1 MTSFFGS
8 RELADVSVSVNDLW
22 IKTSVSI
29 QNYLI
34 ELRDGLEVVKDSFIE
49 TNQANFVEAQKNTN
63 TELSNIKF
71 DDVNKIIGVI
81 QYNLENKVFVDKVN
95 MSPTVFFTSFF
106 HGLKASNLG
115 QESYRDMFEHIG
127 PTYQCK
133 YTENAIKKI
142 KLNDKLKS
150 YYTNWDNC
158 YICGLKINDGK
169 TSSVGGDP
177 KQEARE
183 CEHILPAFTALG
195 HYGLVQSSCTMTDED
210 IDFYRLE
217 YANAH
222 RCCNRVKSDDLWITY
237 NETTGNYEVNVTNI
251 EMTYERMLNSDK
263 HDCSLVKKAILTVIS
278 EEKKSG
284 NKYTQT
290 DWMRKRIAILKL
302 AYLDKLCLKINAE
315 RTNKDCAYHLAE
327 RCRQINALRVTTDI
341 IARALIG
348 AEQVYVKPQDKS
360 VSFKVACK
368 RVYNVIC
375 DELINHY
382 IQTVMAVMIDED
394 TTNANVIS
402 KIKSMFVM
410 QGRVSPRRS
419 EPTMEERIRNNVLVM
434 TEINAKI
441 RFAIKQIL
449 SAKIKKTLGDSMTES
464 EAGSEVLAEA
474 INEFEITETEIG
486 LSIDLLI
493 PKLKEEI
500 GDFAKK
506 KDERRG
512 KQKGGTKQRGGGDDY
527 LDTFIKKEIPT
538 EEEQQATY
546 VTNVDLDEDAITEI
560 TAGFIPIKSVVT
572 RSGRMLR
579 QFIQIRIDDDG
590 AKYAN
595 VGGKVLYL
603 IDDNTN
609 PPYLTD
615 FPDFSG
621 KKLVLVLRRQID
633 GSYTY
638 DDDTNKLRFGLYRGG
653 SQQSTFGKSTFR
665 KSIAKKSK
673 KSTFQKSTFRKS
685 RAKRSK
691 KSTFQK
697 STFQKSTFRKS
708 RAKSRK

>member
-1 MTSFFGS
+1 MTSFLGS
-8 RELADVSVSVNDLW
+8 RELADVSVSVADVSVSVAELW
-22 IKTSVSI
+22 NKTSVSI

-34 ELRDGLEVVKDSFIE
+34 ELRDGLEVVKDSLVE
-49 TNQANFVEAQKNTN
+49 TNKKNFEKAQKNTN

-71 DDVNKIIGVI
+71 EDINKIIDVI
-81 QYNLENKVFVDKVN
+81 QYNLENKVFVDKAN

-133 YTENAIKKI
+133 YTENALKKI
-142 KLNDKLKS
+142 KSNDKLQS
-150 YYTNWDNC
+150 YYTNWDKC

-169 TSSVGGDP
+169 TSSVGSDP

-195 HYGLVQSSCTMTDED
+195 HYGLVQSSCTMTDAD

-237 NETTGNYEVNVTNI
+237 NETTNNYEVNVTNI
-251 EMTYERMLNSDK
+251 EMTYEHMLNSDK
-263 HDCSLVKKAILTVIS
+263 HDCSSVKKAILTVIS
-278 EEKKSG
+278 EEKKSVK
-284 NKYTQT
+284 KYTQT

-302 AYLDKLCLKINAE
+302 AYLDKLCLKINDE

-348 AEQVYVKPQDKS
+348 AEQVYVKPPEKS

-394 TTNANVIS
+394 TENKDIIT

-410 QGRVSPRRS
+410 QGRVSPRLPA
-419 EPTMEERIRNNVLVM
+419 PTMEERIRNNVLVM

-441 RFAIKQIL
+441 RSAIKQIL
-449 SAKIKKTLGDSMTES
+449 STKIKETLGDSMTE
-464 EAGSEVLAEA
+464 SEVLAEA
-474 INEFEITETEIG
+474 INEFEITEIEIG
-486 LSIDLLI
+486 HSIDSLI
-493 PKLKEEI
+493 PQLKEEI
-500 GDFAKK
+500 GDFAKQK
-506 KDERRG
+506 VERRG
-512 KQKGGTKQRGGGDDY
+512 KQKGGTKQRGGVDDY
-527 LDTFIKKEIPT
+527 LDTFIKNEIPT
-538 EEEQQATY
+538 EEEQKATY
-546 VTNVDLDEDAITEI
+546 ATNVDLDNDAIAEI
-560 TAGFIPIKSVVT
+560 NAGFIPIKSVVT
-572 RSGRMLR
+572 RYGRMLR
-579 QFIQIRIDDDG
+579 QFIQIRIDDAG
-590 AKYAN
+590 TKYVN

-603 IDDNTN
+603 IDDNAN
-609 PPYLTD
+609 SPYLI
-615 FPDFSG
+615 DFSG
-621 KKLVLVLRRQID
+621 KKLVLHRQTD

-653 SQQSTFGKSTFR
+653 SQQSTFRKSTFRKSRAKKSKKSTFRKSRAKKSKKSTFR
-665 KSIAKKSK
+665 KSIAKK
-673 KSTFQKSTFRKS
+673 
-685 RAKRSK
+685 
-691 KSTFQK
+691 
-697 STFQKSTFRKS
+697 
-708 RAKSRK
+708 

>member
-1 MTSFFGS
+1 MTSFLGS
-8 RELADVSVSVNDLW
+8 MELVDVAFSVDELW

-29 QNYLI
+29 QNCLI
-34 ELRDGLEVVKDSFIE
+34 ELRDGLEVVKNNFIE
-49 TNQANFVEAQKNTN
+49 TNRKNFVEAQKNTN
-63 TELSNIKF
+63 TELTNIKF
-71 DDVNKIIGVI
+71 DDVNKIIDVI

-106 HGLKASNLG
+106 HGLKAPSLG

-127 PTYQCK
+127 PTSQCK

-169 TSSVGGDP
+169 TSSVGSDP
-177 KQEARE
+177 QQEARE

-237 NETTGNYEVNVTNI
+237 NETTNNYEVNVTNI
-251 EMTYERMLNSDK
+251 EITYEHMLKSDK
-263 HDCSLVKKAILTVIS
+263 HDCSSVKQAILRVIK
-278 EEKKSG
+278 EKQAGSR
-284 NKYTQT
+284 KYTQT
-290 DWMRKRIAILKL
+290 DWMGNRIAILKL
-302 AYLDKLCLKINAE
+302 AYLDKLCLKINSE
-315 RTNKDCAYHLAE
+315 RKNKDCAYHLAE

-348 AEQVYVKPQDKS
+348 AEQVYVKPQEKS

-486 LSIDLLI
+486 LSIDVLI
-493 PKLKEEI
+493 PQLKEEI
-500 GDFAKK
+500 GGFAKDK
-506 KDERRG
+506 IRG
-512 KQKGGTKQRGGGDDY
+512 KQKGGTKQRGGVDDY
-527 LDTFIKKEIPT
+527 LDTFINKEIPT

-560 TAGFIPIKSVVT
+560 TASFIPIKSVVT
-572 RSGRMLR
+572 RYGRVLR
-579 QFIQIRIDDDG
+579 QFIQIRIYDDG
-590 AKYAN
+590 TKYVN
-595 VGGKVLYL
+595 VDGKVFHL
-603 IDDNTN
+603 IDDNKTA
-609 PPYLTD
+609 PYLI
-615 FPDFSG
+615 DFSG
-621 KKLVLVLRRQID
+621 GKFVLNKQID

-638 DDDTNKLRFGLYRGG
+638 DNATNKLRFGLYRGG
-653 SQQSTFGKSTFR
+653 SQQSTF
-665 KSIAKKSK
+665 
-673 KSTFQKSTFRKS
+673 QKSTFRKS
-685 RAKRSK
+685 RAKK
-691 KSTFQK
+691 
-697 STFQKSTFRKS
+697 
-708 RAKSRK
+708 